1 MSYIRCFDNYSS
13 PYYIPTENLRGLF
26 NDLVVQPFEDR
37 PRTSSWINLV
47 KNKDYQYHTVAILG
61 RGRTNFSEWH
71 DGLSPKDKVALYCVH
86 YMPMHL
92 FSSYHIFTK
101 HLTSVSNRVVFIDF
115 GCGPL
120 TSGIAFWASAR
131 QSDMIYLGIDSSQAM
146 LNKAKEINRY
156 GPNKNREP
164 FFRNFQA
171 IGDYHKLI
179 SLLDYYIKKGDRTQI
194 IFNFCYFLA
203 SQTIDIGDLSE
214 CLTQIVKKYYQHKM
228 CIVYQNPPLIEIDLP
243 LKLSFL
249 HKNWT
254 ILKENLSVFTSQV
267 TQSNV
272 ESFGYNSLT
281 SGSRHNAKVYCD
293 ILSNESFNLSNDLLP
308 F

>member
-1 MSYIRCFDNYSS
+1 MSYIRCFDNHSS
-13 PYYIPTENLRGLF
+13 PYYIPAKNLRGLF
-26 NDLVVQPFEDR
+26 KDLVVQPFEDH

-47 KNKDYQYHTVAILG
+47 KNRDFQYHREKILDQ
-61 RGRTNFSEWH
+61 GRTNFDVPFTEF
-71 DGLSPKDKVALYCVH
+71 SPQDKVSLYCVH

-101 HLTSVSNRVVFIDF
+101 HLTSVSNRVIFIDF

-171 IGDYHKLI
+171 IDDYHKLI
-179 SLLDYYIKKGDRTQI
+179 SLLDYYIKKGDGTQI

-203 SQTIDIGDLSE
+203 SRTLDISDLSE
-214 CLTQIVKKYYQHKM
+214 CLTQIVEKYHQHKM
-228 CIVYQNPPLIEIDLP
+228 CMVYQNPCYSPL
-243 LKLSFL
+243 
-249 HKNWT
+249 HNNWT
-254 ILKENLSVFTSQV
+254 FLKENLSMFTSSA
-267 TQSNV
+267 TESNI
-272 ESFGYNSLT
+272 ELCYNRLIDD
-281 SGSRHNAKVYCD
+281 SRHKVQVYCD
-293 ILSNESFNLSNDLLP
+293 ILSNDDPFNLSNDLLP

>member
-1 MSYIRCFDNYSS
+1 MSYIRCSDNHSS
-13 PYYIPTENLRGLF
+13 PYYIPAKNLRGLF
-26 NDLVVQPFEDR
+26 KDLAVQPFEDH
-37 PRTSSWINLV
+37 PRTTAWINLI
-47 KNKDYQYHTVAILG
+47 KNKDSNYHRVEILDQ
-61 RGRTNFSEWH
+61 GRTNFRDWEE
-71 DGLSPKDKVALYCVH
+71 GLSPKDKVTLYCVY

-101 HLTSVSNRVVFIDF
+101 HLTSASNRIVFIDF

-131 QSDMIYLGIDSSQAM
+131 RRDITYLGIDSSQAM

-171 IGDYHKLI
+171 IDDYHKLI
-179 SLLDYYIKKGDRTQI
+179 SLLDYYIKKGDGTQI

-203 SQTIDIGDLSE
+203 SRTLDISDLSE
-214 CLTQIVKKYYQHKM
+214 CLTQIVEKYHQHKM
-228 CIVYQNPPLIEIDLP
+228 CMVHQNPCPPASLPIEE
-243 LKLSFL
+243 SYF
-249 HKNWT
+249 HKNWVM
-254 ILKENLSVFTSQV
+254 LKKQLSAFR
-267 TQSNV
+267 TQSNA
-272 ESFGYNSLT
+272 ESFCYNRLRDGSL
-281 SGSRHNAKVYCD
+281 HNAEVYCD
-293 ILSNESFNLSNDLLP
+293 ILSNDPLP

>member
-13 PYYIPTENLRGLF
+13 PYYTPTKSLQGLF
-26 NDLVVQPFEDR
+26 KDLVVQPFEAI
-37 PRTSSWINLV
+37 SSWRNQV
-47 KNKDYQYHTVAILG
+47 ENTDFEYHRKVIIDQG
-61 RGRTNFSEWH
+61 RANFREWH
-71 DGLSPKDKVALYCVH
+71 EGLSPKDKVTLYCVH

-101 HLTSVSNRVVFIDF
+101 HLTSVSNRAVFIDF

-131 QSDMIYLGIDSSQAM
+131 RKNITYLGIDSSRAM

-171 IGDYHKLI
+171 IADYHKLI
-179 SLLDYYIKKGDRTQI
+179 SLLDYYIKKGDGTQI

-203 SQTIDIGDLSE
+203 SRTLDIGDLSE
-214 CLTQIVKKYYQHKM
+214 CLTQIVEKYHQHKM
-228 CIVYQNPPLIEIDLP
+228 CMVYQNPCPPASVPIEE
-243 LKLSFL
+243 SYL
-249 HKNWT
+249 HKNWI
-254 ILKENLSVFTSQV
+254 ILKKQLSAFRI

-272 ESFGYNSLT
+272 ESFCYTPLIG
-281 SGSRHNAKVYCD
+281 GGGRRKFKVYCD
-293 ILSNESFNLSNDLLP
+293 ILSNDLLP

>member
-1 MSYIRCFDNYSS
+1 MSYIRCSDNYSS

-26 NDLVVQPFEDR
+26 KDRVVQPFEDHL
-37 PRTSSWINLV
+37 RTTSWINLV
-47 KNKDYQYHTVAILG
+47 KNKDFEYHTKKILDQ
-61 RGRTNFSEWH
+61 GRTNFGVWYE
-71 DGLSPKDKVALYCVH
+71 GLSPKDKVALYCIY

-146 LNKAKEINRY
+146 LNKAKEINQY
-156 GPNKNREP
+156 GPNQGREP
-164 FFRNFQA
+164 FFKNFQV
-171 IGDYHKLI
+171 IDDYHKLT
-179 SLLDYYIKKGDRTQI
+179 SLLADYIKKGDRTQI

-203 SQTIDIGDLSE
+203 SKTIDIGDLSE
-214 CLTQIVKKYYQHKM
+214 CLTQIVEKYHQHKM
-228 CIVYQNPPLIEIDLP
+228 CMVYQNPCPPASLPIEE
-243 LKLSFL
+243 SYF
-249 HKNWT
+249 HENWV
-254 ILKENLSVFTSQV
+254 ILKKQLSAFRI

-272 ESFGYNSLT
+272 ESFCYNRLI
-281 SGSRHNAKVYCD
+281 GGFRHNAKVYCD
-293 ILSNESFNLSNDLLP
+293 ILSNDLLP

>member
-1 MSYIRCFDNYSS
+1 MSYIRCSDNYSS
-13 PYYIPTENLRGLF
+13 SYYIPTENLRGLF
-26 NDLVVQPFEDR
+26 KDLVVQPFEDR
-37 PRTSSWINLV
+37 PRTLSWINLV
-47 KNKDYQYHTVAILG
+47 KNKDFKHHREEILDQG
-61 RGRTNFSEWH
+61 RANFGVWQE
-71 DGLSPKDKVALYCVH
+71 GLSPKDKVALYCVH

-131 QSDMIYLGIDSSQAM
+131 RKNITYLGIDSSQAM

-156 GPNKNREP
+156 GPNQGREP

-171 IGDYHKLI
+171 IDDYHKLT
-179 SLLDYYIKKGDRTQI
+179 SLLAYYIKKGDRTQI

-203 SQTIDIGDLSE
+203 SKTIDIGDLSK
-214 CLTQIVKKYYQHKM
+214 CFTQIVEKYHQHKM
-228 CIVYQNPPLIEIDLP
+228 CMMYQNPCPPASLPIEE
-243 LKLSFL
+243 SYF
-249 HKNWT
+249 HENWV
-254 ILKENLSVFTSQV
+254 ILKKQLSAFRI

-272 ESFGYNSLT
+272 ESFCYNRLI
-281 SGSRHNAKVYCD
+281 GGLRHNAKVYCD
-293 ILSNESFNLSNDLLP
+293 ILSNDPLP

>member
-26 NDLVVQPFEDR
+26 KDQIVQPFEDR

-47 KNKDYQYHTVAILG
+47 KNKDYQYHTVEILG

-71 DGLSPKDKVALYCVH
+71 DGLSPKDKVTLYCVH

-131 QSDMIYLGIDSSQAM
+131 QSDLIYLGIDSSQAM
-146 LNKAKEINRY
+146 LNKAREINQY
-156 GPNKNREP
+156 GPNQGSEP
-164 FFRNFQA
+164 FFRNFQV
-171 IGDYHKLI
+171 IDDYRQLT
-179 SLLDYYIKKGDRTQI
+179 SLLDDYIRKGDRTQI

-203 SQTIDIGDLSE
+203 SETIKEYDLSE
-214 CLTQIVKKYYQHKM
+214 CLNRIVEEYSGHNRIHM
-228 CIVYQNPPLIEIDLP
+228 IYQNPCH
-243 LKLSFL
+243 SYF
-249 HKNWT
+249 HTNWV
-254 ILKENLSVFTSQV
+254 ILKKQLSTFRSQI

-272 ESFGYNSLT
+272 ESFRYTPLVG
-281 SGSRHNAKVYCD
+281 GRREFEVYCD
-293 ILSNESFNLSNDLLP
+293 ILSSGPFNLPNDLLP